1 MVGYHK
7 FLRPQLVQRYF
18 NSQRKEMSCQLN
30 RVFPFLTSEP
40 GRSTGILKAISF
52 CLFEC
57 QNRSTDFISN
67 EIYLDRV
74 FTSGLRSSLV

>member
-1 MVGYHK
+1 MVSYHK

-30 RVFPFLTSEP
+30 RVFPLLTSEP

-52 CLFEC
+52 CLSSAKIGAQLSF
-57 QNRSTDFISN
+57 QTKFI
-67 EIYLDRV
+67 LTV
-74 FTSGLRSSLV
+74 SSHPD